1 MNPSNTGSISID
13 SLIENVTKPCHC
25 ILSSLMIMEQI
36 LKIKRP
42 FFRREITS
50 KNGLL

>member
-13 SLIENVTKPCHC
+13 SLIEKVTKPCHC